1 MMDIELE
8 RNYMNLYMV
17 HREVRFGPCFRISHT
32 NTSSTSKLLSCSCR
46 WDTQASNLQ
55 QEEKE
60 IPWEEGKANVQA
72 FHPEIPWICMDLWL
86 AHPQAGFCAIPGR
99 GQCTVPPSL
108 TNVRWLER
116 FLGVL
121 LVALLNLN
129 KKHCDLWRIHHS
141 HVRYCF
147 QWREVGNQCVELAC
161 ATTEQSRWH
170 TSQAHTRYFD
180 RSGAFSIMFIMIFIR
195 VVPGDA

>member
-1 MMDIELE
+1 MMDLELE
-8 RNYMNLYMV
+8 RNYIWICIWFI
-17 HREVRFGPCFRISHT
+17 VRFDLVLVSGFLILILVVRQNYCHVHAGE
-32 NTSSTSKLLSCSCR
+32 
-46 WDTQASNLQ
+46 TQASNLQ

>member
-1 MMDIELE
+1 M
-8 RNYMNLYMV
+8 
-17 HREVRFGPCFRISHT
+17 
-32 NTSSTSKLLSCSCR
+32 
-46 WDTQASNLQ
+46 Q

-60 IPWEEGKANVQA
+60 KPWEEGKANVQA

-108 TNVRWLER
+108 TNVRWLDQRFLCTLLER

-121 LVALLNLN
+121 LVALLNLDN
-129 KKHCDLWRIHHS
+129 KKHCSEGFITAMHA
-141 HVRYCF
+141 RYWF

-161 ATTEQSRWH
+161 ATTEQSQWH

-180 RSGAFSIMFIMIFIR
+180 RSGAFSIIFIIIFIR